1 MVVANNKRDNLKK
14 EDIVK
19 NIFSNV
25 GISSIYSKKIVNDI
39 IEILILNLCFNK
51 IIKVKNF
58 GIFTLHTKNERIG
71 RNPKNKKTYLINE
84 RIITTFRASKSLSL
98 KINKNAQKSK

>member
-1 MVVANNKRDNLKK
+1 MVVPVNNRNNLKK

-25 GISSIYSKKIVNDI
+25 GIYSIYSKKIVNDI

-58 GIFTLHTKNERIG
+58 GIFTLHTKNKRIG
-71 RNPKNKKTYLINE
+71 RNPKNKKIYFINE
-84 RIITTFRASKSLSL
+84 RIITTFRASKSLLL